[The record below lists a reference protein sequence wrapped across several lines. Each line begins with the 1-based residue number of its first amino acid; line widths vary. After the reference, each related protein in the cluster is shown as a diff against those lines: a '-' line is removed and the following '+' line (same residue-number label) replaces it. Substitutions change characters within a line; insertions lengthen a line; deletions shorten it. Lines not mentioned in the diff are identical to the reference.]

1 MMQITDAQQENKIW
15 PLFRLGF
22 RVFFLGGALFS
33 AVAMFLWLLSLVGV
47 NSLPGV
53 TNPIWWHAH
62 EMLFGF
68 ALAIVA
74 GFVLT
79 AMQTWTGIPGVKSWP
94 LALVSLLWLLPRL
107 SLPLWGELTTWIIV
121 LDLAWLLLVAGMLAQ
136 QVIAVKQW
144 RNLFFVPLF
153 LLFTLLNALSYY
165 AASTY
170 DWPLIERSFIAT
182 ALALAALIAV
192 MGGRVIPFFTA
203 RATKTPKVES
213 LAWLEKLSLSSI
225 WLSVAGWLLL
235 PRIDAVNWLLALLL
249 LVASVSHL
257 IRLARWNSQLTLGT
271 PLLWVLHLG
280 YLFIPIGLAILAAA
294 LLKLGP
300 SVSLASHWL
309 TAGALGTVVLGMI
322 ARVSLG
328 HSGRPLEIGRPVIV
342 AFVLIILAGLIRSLL
357 PMVSPA
363 LNSQAYHSS
372 ALAWIVAFGIYCWV
386 YWPILTKPR
395 IDGRPG

>member
-1 MMQITDAQQENKIW
+1 MMHISDAQQENKIW

-22 RVFFLGGALFS
+22 RVFFLGGALFA
-33 AVAMFLWLLSLVGV
+33 AVAILLWLLNLVGV
-47 NSLPGV
+47 STLPGV
-53 TNPIWWHAH
+53 SYPIWWHAH

-107 SLPLWGELTTWIIV
+107 SLPIWGEQTTWIII
-121 LDLAWLLLVAGMLAQ
+121 LDLIWLLFVAGMLAK
-136 QVIAVKQW
+136 QVIAAKQW

-165 AASTY
+165 AASTHN
-170 DWPLIERSFIAT
+170 WPLIERSFITMTLALT
-182 ALALAALIAV
+182 ALITV

-203 RATKTPKVES
+203 RATGTPKVEP
-213 LAWLEKLSLSSI
+213 LIWLEKMSLGSI
-225 WLSVAGWLLL
+225 WLSVVGWLLL
-235 PRIDAVNWLLALLL
+235 PRTDLANGLLAIMLI
-249 LVASVSHL
+249 VAGSAHL
-257 IRLARWNSQLTLGT
+257 IRLARWNNRLVWSH
-271 PLLWVLHLG
+271 PLLWILHLG
-280 YLFIPIGLAILAAA
+280 YLFIPIGLVVLATA

-309 TAGALGTVVLGMI
+309 TAGALGGVVLGMI

-328 HSGRPLEIGRPVIV
+328 HSGRPLAVDPALIV
-342 AFVLIILAGLIRSLL
+342 AFIFILLAGLLRSLL
-357 PMVSPA
+357 PMLAPT
-363 LNSQAYHSS
+363 LTNQAYHSS
-372 ALAWIVAFGIYCWV
+372 ALAWVIAFGIYCWV
-386 YWPILTKPR
+386 YWPILTQPR
-395 IDGRPG
+395 LDGRPG